1 MARDERQRTLLGAKR
16 LTTENPDAVPEWP
29 TLTVTLRADG
39 TGVLHLSPSS
49 TEQIDAAEIEQA
61 RRLVLA
67 KVAAYANENH
77 HRAVRLRVQE
87 PDGEWL
93 LGVNPNGT
101 GFELPD
107 DTERTADV
115 RHPDRLSHDPTPAQ
129 TPSAADPPLTR
140 LTVIDADADA
150 EPLAPAIRATSPELV
165 GLPSPS
171 DLGTDRSPADA
182 EPAPGRDVD
191 RQALHAR
198 APGPMTRLVE
208 SVNERL
214 KDPAQRE
221 EDRLDQQFMR
231 RYVGTETYLPA
242 VVSPKGG
249 PGKTTV
255 AVVVGDALASRLP
268 NQRVAAVDFN
278 PGGGA
283 LEAVAT
289 EDRGARFSL
298 LQLHSDRDQVRSH
311 AQLQPYVASLQSGLD
326 LLAVPPNPDLALS
339 ITPDHYAELFD
350 QVLIPNYNVLVL
362 DTSPDITSAITQLAL
377 QRGTQMII
385 VLEQGYVSSGVV
397 IHSLPYLLEQPAA
410 GGDGSRAIVV
420 INRVMTDPRAGALE
434 PLRDEIRKVHAGP
447 IIEIPWDLD
456 LRADIDSGTYALDH
470 VKQRS
475 TRLPLKRLALAVVQ
489 NLR

>member
-1 MARDERQRTLLGAKR
+1 MARDERQRTLLGAAP
-16 LTTENPDAVPEWP
+16 LTGPNHDAVPQWP

-39 TGVLHLSPSS
+39 TGELHLSPST
-49 TEQIDAAEIEQA
+49 TEHIEAESLEQA
-61 RRLVLA
+61 RRFVLS
-67 KVAAYANENH
+67 KVAAYAEDNH

-93 LGVNPNGT
+93 LGVNPDGT
-101 GFELPD
+101 GFELTDDTQPAGERHPQAPD
-107 DTERTADV
+107 DLTPSQSPTADA
-115 RHPDRLSHDPTPAQ
+115 PN
-129 TPSAADPPLTR
+129 PPLRR
-140 LTVIDADADA
+140 LTVTDADADA
-150 EPLAPAIRATSPELV
+150 EPLAPAVRVTSPGLV
-165 GLPSPS
+165 SL
-171 DLGTDRSPADA
+171 RSPTDPGDERWASA
-182 EPAPGRDVD
+182 EQTLGRDID
-191 RQALHAR
+191 REALHAR
-198 APGPMTRLVE
+198 PPGPMTRLVE
-208 SVNERL
+208 SVGERL
-214 KDPAQRE
+214 KDSAQRE
-221 EDRLDQQFMR
+221 EEQLDQQFTR
-231 RYVGTETYLPA
+231 RYVVTETNLPV

-255 AVVVGDALASRLP
+255 AVIIGDALASRLP

-339 ITPDHYAELFD
+339 ITPGHYADLFD
-350 QVLIPNYNVLVL
+350 EVLIPNYNVLVL
-362 DTSPDITSAITQLAL
+362 DTSPDITSPVTQLAL

-410 GGDGSRAIVV
+410 GGDGSEAIVV
-420 INRVMTDPRAGALE
+420 INRVMDDPRAGALQ
-434 PLRDEIRKVHAGP
+434 PLRDEIRKAHAGP

-456 LRADIDSGTYALDH
+456 LRADIDSGTYTLDH
-470 VKQRS
+470 VKQRA
-475 TRLPLKRLALAVVQ
+475 TRLSLKRLALAVTQ
-489 NLR
+489 NFR

>member
-1 MARDERQRTLLGAKR
+1 
-16 LTTENPDAVPEWP
+16 
-29 TLTVTLRADG
+29 
-39 TGVLHLSPSS
+39 
-49 TEQIDAAEIEQA
+49 
-61 RRLVLA
+61 
-67 KVAAYANENH
+67 
-77 HRAVRLRVQE
+77 
-87 PDGEWL
+87 
-93 LGVNPNGT
+93 
-101 GFELPD
+101 
-107 DTERTADV
+107 
-115 RHPDRLSHDPTPAQ
+115 
-129 TPSAADPPLTR
+129 
-140 LTVIDADADA
+140 
-150 EPLAPAIRATSPELV
+150 
-165 GLPSPS
+165 
-171 DLGTDRSPADA
+171 
-182 EPAPGRDVD
+182 
-191 RQALHAR
+191 
-198 APGPMTRLVE
+198 MTRLVE

-214 KDPAQRE
+214 KDSAQRE
-221 EDRLDQQFMR
+221 EEQLDQQFAR
-231 RYVGTETYLPA
+231 RYVVTETNLPV

-255 AVVVGDALASRLP
+255 AVIIGDALASRLP

-311 AQLQPYVASLQSGLD
+311 AQLQPYVASLASGLD

-339 ITPDHYAELFD
+339 ITPEHYAELFD
-350 QVLIPNYNVLVL
+350 EVLIPNYNVLML
-362 DTSPDITSAITQLAL
+362 DTSPDITSPVTQLAL

-410 GGDGSRAIVV
+410 GGDGSQAIVV
-420 INRVMTDPRAGALE
+420 INRVMTDPRAGALQ
-434 PLRDEIRKVHAGP
+434 PLRDEIRKAHAGP

-475 TRLPLKRLALAVVQ
+475 TRLPLKQLALAVAQ

>member
-1 MARDERQRTLLGAKR
+1 
-16 LTTENPDAVPEWP
+16 LTRPNPDAVPQWP

-39 TGVLHLSPSS
+39 TGELHLSPSS
-49 TEQIDAAEIEQA
+49 TEQIDAEDLEEA
-61 RRLVLA
+61 RALVLS
-67 KVAAYANENH
+67 KVAAYAKDKH
-77 HRAVRLRVQE
+77 HRAVRLRVRE

-93 LGVNPNGT
+93 LGVNPDGT
-101 GFELPD
+101 GFELHD
-107 DTERTADV
+107 DTEATGDV
-115 RHPDRLSHDPTPAQ
+115 HHQRQSSPDPTPSQ
-129 TPSAADPPLTR
+129 TSGAGAADPPLR
-140 LTVIDADADA
+140 RVTVTDGEADA
-150 EPLAPAIRATSPELV
+150 EPLAPAVRVTCPGLV

-171 DLGTDRSPADA
+171 DRPVELPTAGA
-182 EPAPGRDVD
+182 EQAPGRDAD

-198 APGPMTRLVE
+198 PPGPMTRLVG

-214 KDPAQRE
+214 KDAAQRE
-221 EDRLDQQFMR
+221 EEQLDQQFAR
-231 RYVGTETYLPA
+231 RYVVTQTNLPV

-255 AVVVGDALASRLP
+255 AVVIGDALASRLP
-268 NQRVAAVDFN
+268 NQRLAAVDFN

-298 LQLHSDRDQVRSH
+298 LRLHSDRDQVRSQ

-339 ITPDHYAELFD
+339 ITPGHYADLLAEILM
-350 QVLIPNYNVLVL
+350 PNYNVLVL
-362 DTSPDITSAITQLAL
+362 DTSPDITSPVTQLAL

-420 INRVMTDPRAGALE
+420 INRVMTDPRAGALQ
-434 PLRDEIRKVHAGP
+434 PLRDEIRKAHSGP
-447 IIEIPWDLD
+447 IIGIPWNLD

-470 VKQRS
+470 VKQRT
-475 TRLPLKRLALAVVQ
+475 TRLPLKRLALAVAQ
-489 NLR
+489 NFR